1 VSKIHQAIRRLERL
15 ASPDGTQPSTSQRDF
30 LEDISRYI
38 APKDVDPNIE
48 EFERTEKVPLAP
60 LAFDLEPRECI
71 ELSIPS
77 DSKLVASL
85 PSSSMVSERYRALK
99 TKIFQLQ
106 EKRPLKTLLVTSA
119 SISDGK
125 TLTAINLA
133 LTMAH
138 EIDRKVLL
146 VEADLRRPSF
156 QKCLGFPEKLGLS
169 DFLLERCPLEQIVY
183 KTNHRDLYLAPA
195 GTVPDNPTELLN
207 SERMQRFLK
216 HVSERFHW
224 VVIDSPP
231 TVAVTDAD
239 LLAGKVDGV
248 IFVVRSSYTPT
259 DLLAKAIDSLKGKNL
274 LGVVF
279 NGYEDDEAKSYSSY
293 YHDSGKS

>member
-1 VSKIHQAIRRLERL
+1 MSKIHQAIRRLEKL
-15 ASPDGTQPSTSQRDF
+15 GPPDPAQSSTAQRDF
-30 LEDISRYI
+30 IEGITKYLGLPKNGDPIQALE
-38 APKDVDPNIE
+38 APE
-48 EFERTEKVPLAP
+48 EMP
-60 LAFDLEPRECI
+60 LAFETGPKELI
-71 ELSIPS
+71 ELTIPS

-106 EKRPLKTLLVTSA
+106 EKRPLRTLLVTSA

-156 QKCLGFPEKLGLS
+156 QKCLGIPDRPGLS
-169 DFLLERCPLEQIVY
+169 DFLSERCPLEQIIY
-183 KTNHRDLYLAPA
+183 KTSHRELYLVPA

-207 SERMQRFLK
+207 SQRMQRFLAQ
-216 HVSERFHW
+216 VSAQFHW

-248 IFVVRSSYTPT
+248 IFVVRSSHTPT

-293 YHDSGKS
+293 YHNVSKS

>member
-1 VSKIHQAIRRLERL
+1 MSKIHQAIRRLEKL
-15 ASPDGTQPSTSQRDF
+15 GSPDPTQSSTARRDF
-30 LEDISRYI
+30 IEGITRYI
-38 APKDVDPNIE
+38 ALPKNGDSTIKELERSE
-48 EFERTEKVPLAP
+48 EAP
-60 LAFDLEPRECI
+60 LTFDLEPPKPM

-85 PSSSMVSERYRALK
+85 PSSSMASERYRALK
-99 TKIFQLQ
+99 TKIFQMQ
-106 EKRPLKTLLVTSA
+106 EKKPLKILLVTSA
-119 SISDGK
+119 SMSDGK

-138 EIDRKVLL
+138 EIDRRVLL

-156 QKCLGFPEKLGLS
+156 QKCLGIPETLGLS
-169 DFLLERCPLEQIVY
+169 DFLSERCPLEQILY
-183 KTNHRDLYLAPA
+183 KTNHRDLYLVPA
-195 GTVPDNPTELLN
+195 GTVPENPAELLN
-207 SERMQRFLK
+207 SQRMQRFLT

-224 VVIDSPP
+224 VVVDSPP
-231 TVAVTDAD
+231 TVAVADAD

-248 IFVVRSSYTPT
+248 IFVVRSSHTPT
-259 DLLAKAIDSLKGKNL
+259 DLLTKSIESLKGKNL

-293 YHDSGKS
+293 YNYSSRRS